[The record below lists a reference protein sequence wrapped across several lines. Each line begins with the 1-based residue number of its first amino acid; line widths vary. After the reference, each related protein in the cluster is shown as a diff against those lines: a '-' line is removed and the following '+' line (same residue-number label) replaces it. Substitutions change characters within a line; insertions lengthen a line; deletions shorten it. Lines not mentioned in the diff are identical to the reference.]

1 MKAYFSCKIMSF
13 SGGEP
18 ANLNICSGSQE
29 MAALNVWQMRIITDL
44 ATDWQQQQFPTGWTK
59 NVPIESLPQTLIF

>member
-29 MAALNVWQMRIITDL
+29 TAALNVWQMCIITDL

-59 NVPIESLPQTLIF
+59 NVPRQSSLLTQTL